1 VVRNLFSS
9 LLPLTFDWIQVEVTS
24 VCNAACFYC
33 PRTAYQDRWIN
44 RHMTLA
50 TFAHVVPALKQA
62 KLAYLQGWGE
72 PFLNPDFF
80 VMVEQAKKAGCLV
93 GTTTNGMVLDAALI
107 GNIIRSGLDILSF
120 SLAHTDPCHDHV
132 RQGTHLTDVLDR
144 IREVTEAKKRTG
156 TDKPAIHVAYLLLRS
171 NKDDVKRL
179 PSLLKGLGV
188 DQAVVSTLDF
198 VPTPELEKEE
208 LLPRTEA
215 EYEELQSFLENVR
228 IEGELRGVPIHYQIG
243 YAGRRRLFCSENI
256 EKAVV
261 ISASGEVSPCVL
273 TNIPVAAGQTEEAG
287 PTERMIFG
295 NITQQP
301 LSKIWRSDA
310 YKKFRRSIYDQER
323 HPSRCMH
330 CSKLYLT

>member
-1 VVRNLFSS
+1 MIQKFLSAFS
-9 LLPLTFDWIQVEVTS
+9 PLSFDWIQVEVTS

-33 PRTAYQDRWIN
+33 PRTAYKDKWTN

-50 TFAHVVPALKQA
+50 TFAHVLPALKQT

-80 VMVEQAKKAGCLV
+80 VMVEQAKKAGCRV
-93 GTTTNGMVLDAALI
+93 GTTTNGMALDAALI
-107 GNIIRSGLDILSF
+107 QKVIQSGLDILSF
-120 SLAHTDPCHDHV
+120 SLAHTDPCHDQV

-144 IREVTEAKKRTG
+144 IRNLHEAKKQAG
-156 TDKPAIHVAYLLLRS
+156 TYKPAIHVAYMLLRS

-179 PSLLKGLGV
+179 PSLLKGIGIN
-188 DQAVVSTLDF
+188 QVVISTLDF
-198 VPTPELEKEE
+198 VATTELKQEE
-208 LLPRTEA
+208 ILPQTEA
-215 EYEELQSFLENVR
+215 EYDELFTLLENVR
-228 IEGELRGVPIHYQIG
+228 IEGEQMGLPIHYQIG

-273 TNIPVAAGQTEEAG
+273 TNIPVAGLQDG
-287 PTERMIFG
+287 PGLSDRMIFG
-295 NITQQP
+295 NITREP
-301 LSKIWRSDA
+301 LSKIWRSEA
-310 YKKFRRSIYDQER
+310 YKKFRRTIYDQER
-323 HPSRCMH
+323 HPDRCMR